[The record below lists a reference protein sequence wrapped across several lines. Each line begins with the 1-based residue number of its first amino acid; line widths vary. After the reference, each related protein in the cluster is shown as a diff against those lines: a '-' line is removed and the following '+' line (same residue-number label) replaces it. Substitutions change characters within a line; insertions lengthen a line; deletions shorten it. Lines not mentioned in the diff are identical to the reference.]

1 MDSVQRGYIAMKN
14 GIRLIAVLL
23 LSGATACTEPSDR
36 IEGTFVL
43 QSIAQQ
49 SLPANE
55 YPNGPLIVAETLVFT
70 RHAADPGV
78 FVVSRARAS
87 RGDNGAV
94 FTMAH
99 EDRYRLEKGIVKILG
114 PCAGDPL
121 ALCVLGPYSGQIEG
135 SQLVLH
141 NTIDPSR
148 DLSYLRTQ

>member
-1 MDSVQRGYIAMKN
+1 MRSASKLSV
-14 GIRLIAVLL
+14 VLL
-23 LSGATACTEPSDR
+23 ISGATACTEPSDR
-36 IEGTFVL
+36 LEGTFVL
-43 QSIAQQ
+43 RSIDQQ
-49 SLPANE
+49 SLPASE
-55 YPNGPLIVAETLVFT
+55 HPNGPPIVAETLVFT

-78 FVVSRARAS
+78 FVVSRARAY

-94 FTMAH
+94 FTLTH
-99 EDRYRLEKGIVKILG
+99 EDRYRLDKGIVKILG

-148 DLSYLRTQ
+148 DLSYSRTQ